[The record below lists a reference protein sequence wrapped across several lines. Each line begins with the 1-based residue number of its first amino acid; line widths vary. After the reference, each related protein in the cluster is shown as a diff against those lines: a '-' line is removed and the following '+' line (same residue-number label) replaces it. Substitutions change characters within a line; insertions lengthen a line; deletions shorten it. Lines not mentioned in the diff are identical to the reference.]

1 VFVIQKKNENIENG
15 EKRYR
20 DRFDIIESILRKTGN
35 GCKKTRIMYGANL
48 STVQLK
54 KYLDLLV
61 KNGCLIHDEEAQLY
75 RISQKG
81 IDLLDAISEVSR
93 AKEYLE
99 QSTKRVGE
107 LINGDKKMPRAK
119 SNAIFPENR
128 GNNF

>member
-1 VFVIQKKNENIENG
+1 MFVIQKKIENMENG

-61 KNGCLIHDEEAQLY
+61 KNGCLMHDKEAQLY
-75 RISQKG
+75 RITQKG

-99 QSTKRVGE
+99 ESKKRVGE
-107 LINGDKKMPRAK
+107 LINGEKKNPRVNSK
-119 SNAIFPENR
+119 SIFPNER
-128 GNNF
+128 RNNF